1 MTEEE
6 DRQAYLKE
14 LNDTLEF
21 EGKKIL
27 GAYAIGRTL
36 IINYPPKWGLMDR
49 TAGITLITK
58 GRQVTNEQ

>member
-14 LNDTLEF
+14 LNDTFEF
-21 EGKKIL
+21 EGKKIT

-36 IINYPPKWGLMDR
+36 VINYPPKCIYSKDLVVNIMATDD
-49 TAGITLITK
+49 
-58 GRQVTNEQ
+58 